1 MEDKKD
7 TLIREYEELI
17 RELKQR
23 KIEMEQKIG
32 LLEWQ
37 LENMKQKLD
46 IQEIC
51 HRREIS
57 TITEKVR
64 WLHRLKFFLHGK
76 LALNVVN
83 KRHAMET
90 IPKCNNL
97 FELCYILQVQCTF
110 SFLLLSSFSMYHFL
124 GPYPTSN
131 LWLILNADTI
141 LQAPYTYLCIY
152 RAYTGSVVDCFSP
165 LSA

>member
-7 TLIREYEELI
+7 TLIREYEEVI

-57 TITEKVR
+57 TLTEKVR
-64 WLHRLKFFLHGK
+64 RLQSQIK
-76 LALNVVN
+76 
-83 KRHAMET
+83 
-90 IPKCNNL
+90 
-97 FELCYILQVQCTF
+97 IL
-110 SFLLLSSFSMYHFL
+110 
-124 GPYPTSN
+124 G
-131 LWLILNADTI
+131 
-141 LQAPYTYLCIY
+141 LQFTW
-152 RAYTGSVVDCFSP
+152 
-165 LSA
+165 

>member
-57 TITEKVR
+57 TLTEKVSVSR
-64 WLHRLKFFLHGK
+64 K
-76 LALNVVN
+76 AL
-83 KRHAMET
+83 
-90 IPKCNNL
+90 
-97 FELCYILQVQCTF
+97 TF
-110 SFLLLSSFSMYHFL
+110 
-124 GPYPTSN
+124 GE
-131 LWLILNADTI
+131 
-141 LQAPYTYLCIY
+141 Q
-152 RAYTGSVVDCFSP
+152 
-165 LSA
+165 

>member
-7 TLIREYEELI
+7 NLIREYEKQI
-17 RELKQR
+17 RELKQT

-57 TITEKVR
+57 TLSEKVR
-64 WLHRLKFFLHGK
+64 
-76 LALNVVN
+76 
-83 KRHAMET
+83 
-90 IPKCNNL
+90 C
-97 FELCYILQVQCTF
+97 LQSKIKT
-110 SFLLLSSFSMYHFL
+110 L
-124 GPYPTSN
+124 G
-131 LWLILNADTI
+131 
-141 LQAPYTYLCIY
+141 LQFTW
-152 RAYTGSVVDCFSP
+152 
-165 LSA
+165 